1 MQKMSKQSAIILIL
15 VVFISA
21 IGALIWFYFSTNS
34 PVKQTPVQTDII
46 DVYNPFGTKNGTSS
60 STATSSTPDIIVS
73 TTTLPKDKLRQIS
86 TDPESGFSIID
97 NLQTKRTNIHYI
109 LRANGNIYEAYTD
122 SVEQKRLSIT
132 TVPKVYESV
141 WLPNGQNLIIR
152 YLKDNLE
159 SIDTFSVK
167 INPATTTSNE
177 FGGGIDGNHLPENI
191 SGVVVNPIGD
201 KIFYLV
207 NDMSGATGF
216 ISKPTGLEKKLLFK
230 SPLVEWN
237 ISWPKEGIITFNTK
251 PSASI
256 AGYLYFLN
264 STTGN
269 FSKVLGGI
277 NGLTTKTD
285 KTANFVLYSDS
296 VRGTPRLYLFDIK
309 KGESKLLPWNTLPE
323 KCAWSN
329 TDSKIIYCAVPKN
342 FPTGDYPDAWYQGL
356 VNFTDDVWLINT
368 DTMAST
374 FIFDPQKQANKNLD
388 ITDLQLDRN
397 DDFLFFTDKTSMTL
411 WSLNLK

>member
-1 MQKMSKQSAIILIL
+1 
-15 VVFISA
+15 
-21 IGALIWFYFSTNS
+21 
-34 PVKQTPVQTDII
+34 
-46 DVYNPFGTKNGTSS
+46 
-60 STATSSTPDIIVS
+60 VS
-73 TTTLPKDKLRQIS
+73 TTTLSEDKLRQIS
-86 TDPESGFSIID
+86 TDLESGFSISE
-97 NLQTKRTNIHYI
+97 NPQTKKINIRYI

-132 TVPKVYESV
+132 TIPKVYESV

-152 YLKDNLE
+152 YLKDASE

-167 INPATTTSNE
+167 INPATTTLNE

-191 SGVVVNPIGD
+191 NSLAVNPVGD

-207 NDMSGATGF
+207 NDVSGASGF
-216 ISKPTGLEKKLLFK
+216 VSKPNGLEKKLLFK

-237 ISWPKEGIITFNTK
+237 ISWPKESIITFNTK

-264 STTGN
+264 SASGN

-296 VRGTPRLYLFDIK
+296 IRGTPRLYLFDIK
-309 KGESKLLPWNTLPE
+309 KEESKLLPWNTLPE
-323 KCAWSN
+323 KCIWSN

-342 FPTGDYPDAWYQGL
+342 FPAGDYPDAWYQGL
-356 VNFTDDVWLINT
+356 VNFTDDIWLINT

-374 FIFDPQKQANKNLD
+374 LIFDLQKQADKNLD
-388 ITDLQLDRN
+388 VTDLQRDKN
-397 DDFLFFTDKTSMTL
+397 DNFLFF
-411 WSLNLK
+411 SLEIC

>member
-1 MQKMSKQSAIILIL
+1 MMSKQTAIILIL
-15 VVFISA
+15 IIFIGA
-21 IGALIWFYFSTNS
+21 IGALIWFYFTTNS
-34 PVKQTPVQTDII
+34 PVTQIPVQPDII
-46 DVYNPFGTKNGTSS
+46 DVYNPFGTKNTTPSPIV
-60 STATSSTPDIIVS
+60 TSSTTDIIVS
-73 TTTLPKDKLRQIS
+73 TTTTLSEDKLRQIS
-86 TDPESGFSIID
+86 TDLESGFSISE
-97 NLQTKRTNIHYI
+97 NPQTKKINIRYI

-132 TVPKVYESV
+132 TIPKVYESV

-152 YLKDNLE
+152 YLKDTSE

-167 INPATTTSNE
+167 INPATTTLNE
-177 FGGGIDGNHLPENI
+177 FGGGIDGKHLSENI
-191 SGVVVNPIGD
+191 SSLAVNPVGD

-207 NDMSGATGF
+207 NDMSGASGF

-296 VRGTPRLYLFDIK
+296 IRGTPRLYLFDIK
-309 KGESKLLPWNTLPE
+309 KDESKLLPWNTLPE
-323 KCAWSN
+323 KCIWSN

-342 FPTGDYPDAWYQGL
+342 FPAGDYPDAWYQGL
-356 VNFTDDVWLINT
+356 VNFTDDIWLINT

-374 FIFDPQKQANKNLD
+374 LIFDPQKQADKNLD
-388 ITDLQLDRN
+388 VTDLQLDKN
-397 DDFLFFTDKTSMTL
+397 DNFLFFTDKTSMTL